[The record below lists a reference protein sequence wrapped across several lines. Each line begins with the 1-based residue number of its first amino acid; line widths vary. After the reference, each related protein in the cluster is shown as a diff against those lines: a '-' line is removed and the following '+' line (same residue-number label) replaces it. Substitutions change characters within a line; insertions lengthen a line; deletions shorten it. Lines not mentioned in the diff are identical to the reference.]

1 MVPALLLTYF
11 VGLIGI
17 LAVATTSFSGWAVLI
32 VLLPIL
38 LVDRELFALR
48 NVFDG
53 DDASDEPH
61 RETGAPR

>member
-38 LVDRELFALR
+38 LVDRELFALHA
-48 NVFDG
+48 VIDG
-53 DDASDEPH
+53 DDASDEP
-61 RETGAPR
+61 RPPVTR